1 MHHVTSCKAMYIR
14 KVLAHLV
21 VTCHLHFW
29 QNDRGL
35 LRATASTYF
44 SCFTFWGGA
53 WGGGGGGKLA
63 ALQNKVVWEKKEKRA
78 EISEKV

>member
-1 MHHVTSCKAMYIR
+1 MSLHAKPCIR

-44 SCFTFWGGA
+44 KCFTFWGG
-53 WGGGGGGKLA
+53 GVGGGGGKFA
-63 ALQNKVVWEKKEKRA
+63 ALQNKAVWEKKEKRA